1 MKLTAGVYRTKGSHL
16 IQAEAWTDARLGT
29 GTFKKLLGEVTG
41 EPVGLLLPGAW
52 YDVEPFNTMLG
63 TLSEKVGQSVEDIS
77 MGMARANA
85 LHDLTT
91 ICRIFLRFATPHRVL
106 SQTPRLWS
114 TYVAFGDAQ
123 AILNE
128 PGHYIGEG
136 TGIPPHLLDWVC
148 GAWRGFIPAAI
159 EVAGG
164 KEVVGRI
171 MLRDRGSDGEARLRL
186 DVHYRT

>member
-1 MKLTAGVYRTKGSHL
+1 MKLTGGVYRTKGSHL
-16 IQAEAWTDARLGT
+16 IQAEAWTDERLGA
-29 GTFKKLLGEVTG
+29 GAFKKLLGEVTG

-52 YDVEPFNTMLG
+52 YDVEPFNRCSTRSRRTSGSRSKTSRWAWL
-63 TLSEKVGQSVEDIS
+63 
-77 MGMARANA
+77 AR
-85 LHDLTT
+85 TR
-91 ICRIFLRFATPHRVL
+91 CRIFLRFATPHRVL

-148 GAWRGFIPAAI
+148 GAWRGFIPAAV

-171 MLRDRGSDGEARLRL
+171 ILRDRGSDGEARLRL